1 MLSAHYRSPLNFS
14 ADLMEASKN
23 GLERIVNAADNL
35 KFLMGNAK
43 AEAITDAEAEN
54 FAKTEEV
61 CCQDLKRQ
69 WTMTSIQQMPL
80 QQSLTL

>member
-35 KFLMGNAK
+35 KFLLGNAK
-43 AEAITDAEAEN
+43 TGVYDAG
-54 FAKTEEV
+54 
-61 CCQDLKRQ
+61 RR
-69 WTMTSIQQMPL
+69 
-80 QQSLTL
+80 SLCEDDGIRAGI